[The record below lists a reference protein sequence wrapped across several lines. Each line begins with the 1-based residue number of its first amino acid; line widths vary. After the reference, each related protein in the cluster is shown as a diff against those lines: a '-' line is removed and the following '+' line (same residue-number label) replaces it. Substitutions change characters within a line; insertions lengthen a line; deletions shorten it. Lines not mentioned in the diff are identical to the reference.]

1 MEETYIKVKKKDTI
15 TQRVNLVTDFV
26 YRYVIMMLV
35 TIMDIQIVII
45 WYKRTLTK

>member
-35 TIMDIQIVII
+35 TIMDIQIAII